1 MEMNEIVGALW
12 CKIWHCVERKKNVM
26 YHGHGV
32 LVSLLSALIMNKNME
47 AKTSRLPIDKKLI
60 RYE

>member
-1 MEMNEIVGALW
+1 
-12 CKIWHCVERKKNVM
+12 M
-26 YHGHGV
+26 YHNHGV